1 MCTRICKRVTVLHQP
16 QVAYFSELA
25 RDIVAVKASITFD
38 DARIILS
45 AVNSGAG
52 ADAEADAD
60 ADANTDADADA
71 ADAEDAAFLAHHS
84 LAKLPNP
91 DGVILG
97 DATDLDGVEL
107 GGMAA
112 RDNDHG
118 KAEVEYEWVCVLQ
131 DHHRAEDHVPYPPDL
146 QRELESKVGELSTDP
161 NGSQRLSTT
170 LADPKRFH

>member
-60 ADANTDADADA
+60 ADANTDADA
-71 ADAEDAAFLAHHS
+71 ADAEDAAFWCITASPSCLI
-84 LAKLPNP
+84 P
-91 DGVILG
+91 
-97 DATDLDGVEL
+97 
-107 GGMAA
+107 MA
-112 RDNDHG
+112 
-118 KAEVEYEWVCVLQ
+118 
-131 DHHRAEDHVPYPPDL
+131 
-146 QRELESKVGELSTDP
+146 
-161 NGSQRLSTT
+161 
-170 LADPKRFH
+170 